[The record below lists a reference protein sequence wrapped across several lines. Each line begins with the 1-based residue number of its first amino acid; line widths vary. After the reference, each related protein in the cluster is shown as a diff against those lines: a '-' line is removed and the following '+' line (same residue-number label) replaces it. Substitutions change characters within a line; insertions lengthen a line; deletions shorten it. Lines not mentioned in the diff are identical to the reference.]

1 MLLQEE
7 SFDFRTAQRKGIHF
21 RALSDVSEFWR
32 RLSNYTSECWANRTR
47 LPNGYTSRA
56 ASRPMLRL
64 TRDLELL
71 EVAMKFIPYVSFFQ
85 IISP

>member
-1 MLLQEE
+1 
-7 SFDFRTAQRKGIHF
+7 
-21 RALSDVSEFWR
+21 
-32 RLSNYTSECWANRTR
+32 
-47 LPNGYTSRA
+47 
-56 ASRPMLRL
+56 MLRL